1 MLRRA
6 AHLFIA
12 AWLMSAV
19 LTTADRPF
27 GERRCVGPEII
38 GPAGISTGEPRRVD
52 ASHLEDG
59 VPYQDL
65 IRSVAKHHGVPAD
78 LVVSVI
84 RHESNFNPGAISPR
98 GAGGLMQLMPDTAAE
113 LGIRDI
119 FDVEENLEGGV
130 RYLRG
135 LLERFSGDV
144 ALAVAAYN
152 AGAEVVKRHGG
163 IPPYPETQRY
173 VERILTI
180 YQSLP
185 ERSISGGSGAT
196 DSGIDLAI
204 LTWSDL
210 SCRFLGLTLGTRHDS
225 S

>member
-6 AHLFIA
+6 AHLFAA

-19 LTTADRPF
+19 LTADRPF

-38 GPAGISTGEPRRVD
+38 GPAGLSAGEPLPVETT
-52 ASHLEDG
+52 HLEDG
-59 VPYQDL
+59 VPYRDL
-65 IRSVAKHHGVPAD
+65 IRSVAKHHGVPAN
-78 LVVSVI
+78 LVASVI

-113 LGIRDI
+113 LGIRNI

-173 VERILTI
+173 VERILDV
-180 YQSLP
+180 YQGPP
-185 ERSISGGSGAT
+185 ERSVSAGTGAT
-196 DSGIDLAI
+196 DAGIDLAV

-210 SCRFLGLTLGTRHDS
+210 GCRLIGRTLGPRHDS
-225 S
+225 